1 MILLYENP
9 KVKSKDCTYPNVE
22 LHELLHVLGF
32 DHSEN
37 KKSIMY
43 PLIESCDQI
52 LDQSIIN
59 QLKLLYAEENLPD
72 LYFDKI
78 NVIKRGRYLDFNLT
92 VKNSGSINSGEVF
105 LTILDEDSIIEQ
117 RNLGTFDLGAG
128 ITLATTNLKLKNL
141 NPTQIDFILD
151 KENKIREIDENNN
164 IANIKL

>member
-1 MILLYENP
+1 MFLEELPDVILALHCWP
-9 KVKSKDCTYPNVE
+9 LIGHVQVTRPITKVKSKDCSYPNVE

-43 PLIESCDQI
+43 QLIESCDQI

-78 NVIKRGRYLDFNLT
+78 NVIKKGRYLPFIQNHR
-92 VKNSGSINSGEVF
+92 KSCSGMNV
-105 LTILDEDSIIEQ
+105 
-117 RNLGTFDLGAG
+117 
-128 ITLATTNLKLKNL
+128 
-141 NPTQIDFILD
+141 
-151 KENKIREIDENNN
+151 
-164 IANIKL
+164 

>member
-1 MILLYENP
+1 
-9 KVKSKDCTYPNVE
+9 
-22 LHELLHVLGF
+22 
-32 DHSEN
+32 
-37 KKSIMY
+37 MY
-43 PLIESCDQI
+43 QFIESCDQI

-141 NPTQIDFILD
+141 NPTHIDFILD
-151 KENKIREIDENNN
+151 RDDKIREIDENNN